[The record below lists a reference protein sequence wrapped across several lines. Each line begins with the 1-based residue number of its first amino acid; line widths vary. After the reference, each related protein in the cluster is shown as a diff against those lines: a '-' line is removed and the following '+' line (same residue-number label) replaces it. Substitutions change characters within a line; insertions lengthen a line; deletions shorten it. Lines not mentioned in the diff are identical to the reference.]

1 MKNQRQTV
9 LITGVSSGIG
19 YDAVRFLLEKGYY
32 VIGSVRKQEDKIK
45 LEADFTENFTCLQF
59 DVTKKE
65 QIIAS
70 LEQVE
75 SILNGHPLSGL
86 INNAGQAIGGP
97 MQLLSDDKFRQQI
110 EINLFGTRN
119 VTNCFLPLLG
129 AINNFQGTPGKI
141 INISSLAGI
150 FNTPFLGAYCVSK
163 HAMESLGEIY
173 RRELLLYGIDVVSI
187 QSGPIA
193 SQIWKKNREE
203 LDEFADSDYA
213 AILKKSK
220 TVMRKAEKE
229 ALPARVISELICKIL
244 AKKRPKLSYIVHKHK
259 LKTILLTKYLPARL
273 IDRMIKKSFQ
283 STRSRLAIS
292 GRS

>member
-1 MKNQRQTV
+1 MNNQRQAV

-32 VIGSVRKQEDKIK
+32 VFGSVRKQEDKIK
-45 LEADFTENFTCLQF
+45 LETDFPENFCCLQF
-59 DVTKKE
+59 DVTKE
-65 QIIAS
+65 AQVIAS
-70 LEQVE
+70 LEQLK
-75 SILNGHPLSGL
+75 SILDGHPLSGL
-86 INNAGQAIGGP
+86 INNAGQAIAGP
-97 MQLLSDDKFRQQI
+97 MQLLSDDKFRQQM

-129 AINNFQGTPGKI
+129 AVKDFQGTPGKI

-193 SQIWKKNREE
+193 SEIWKKSGEE
-203 LDEFADSDYA
+203 LDEFSDSDYA
-213 AILKKSK
+213 TILKKSRAL
-220 TVMRKAEKE
+220 MRKSEKE
-229 ALPARVISELICKIL
+229 ALPARVISELIFKIL
-244 AKKRPKLSYIVHKHK
+244 TTKKPKLSYIVHKHK
-259 LKTILLTKYLPARL
+259 LKTILLTKYLPTRF
-273 IDRMIKKSFQ
+273 IDNLIKKSY
-283 STRSRLAIS
+283 LS
-292 GRS
+292 G